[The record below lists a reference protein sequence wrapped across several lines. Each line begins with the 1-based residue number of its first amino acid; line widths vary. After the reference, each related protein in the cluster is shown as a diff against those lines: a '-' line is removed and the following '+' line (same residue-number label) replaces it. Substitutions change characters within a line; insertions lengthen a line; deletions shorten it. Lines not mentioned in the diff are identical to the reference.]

1 MAARSRAKG
10 AEELL
15 GGKFP
20 AYSLP
25 GAQKDQLAQAPGA
38 GTGPRAGNA
47 ATQGDAE
54 RAEHVDLNRELGRAA
69 LFLAGHGSN
78 CGIEAVVKP
87 RLTRRSARGRGS
99 ASDNQP
105 AAVPRPP
112 NRAPGQPSHSTAR
125 KAPGCEVTV
134 EESPRGRSGNALG

>member
-10 AEELL
+10 AEKLL
-15 GGKFP
+15 GGEFP

-25 GAQKDQLAQAPGA
+25 GAQKDKFAKPPGA

-47 ATQGDAE
+47 ATQRDAE

-87 RLTRRSARGRGS
+87 RLTRRSARAAAALRTT
-99 ASDNQP
+99 NQLLCQ
-105 AAVPRPP
+105 AP
-112 NRAPGQPSHSTAR
+112 NRAPGHLTAG
-125 KAPGCEVTV
+125 A
-134 EESPRGRSGNALG
+134 